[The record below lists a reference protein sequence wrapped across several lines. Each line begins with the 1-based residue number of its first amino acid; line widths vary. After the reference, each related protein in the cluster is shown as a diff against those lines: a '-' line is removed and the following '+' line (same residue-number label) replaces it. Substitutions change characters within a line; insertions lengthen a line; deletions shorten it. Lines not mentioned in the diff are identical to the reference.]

1 MLGKQV
7 LTMRDSIMVARLD
20 NTVARLGGYMY
31 GRCLECDRDI
41 ADRCLRLRAPSAA
54 MRCQACDQR
63 LARRSDFRDSR
74 RFLAR
79 AIPA

>member
-1 MLGKQV
+1 MLGEQV
-7 LTMRDSIMVARLD
+7 IRMRESSVLEGIDT
-20 NTVARLGGYMY
+20 TVARLGGYMY

-41 ADRCLRLRAPSAA
+41 ADRCLRLRAPSVA
-54 MRCQACDQR
+54 MRCQPCEQR

-74 RFLAR
+74 RFFAR